1 MYLNHKN
8 LTIRLFRESDSAE
21 LYDLVD
27 SSRAT
32 LNRWLEFPQR
42 IQALE
47 DCQEFI
53 HSIQAKYQ
61 KHEGFWAGIWIDD
74 TLVGSIGLLS
84 IDARNKKTEIG
95 YWLGS
100 QHEGNGYM
108 LAACKLMI
116 GHIFAEL
123 GLNRIEI
130 RVKSGNSRSQRIPSS
145 FNSSMRELYGK
156 PKASKEFIM
165 TSGYMACLRWIIVTR
180 ISEKSS
186 HGSMMN
192 HGCFKL
198 MYYERLDL
206 IFRIIIILSD
216 LQAAVVMKEEQQI
229 ADSPILVSQHQSI
242 ASDAI

>member
-21 LYDLVD
+21 LYDLVA

-42 IQALE
+42 IKALD

-53 HSIQAKYQ
+53 RSIQTKYHN
-61 KHEGFWAGIWIDD
+61 HEGFWAGIWIDD

-108 LAACKLMI
+108 LTACKLII

-130 RVKSGNSRSQRIPSS
+130 RVKSGNFRSQRIPEQLQFKHEGTLRQAES
-145 FNSSMRELYGK
+145 FQGVYYDIWVYG
-156 PKASKEFIM
+156 
-165 TSGYMACLRWIIVTR
+165 LL
-180 ISEKSS
+180 
-186 HGSMMN
+186 
-192 HGCFKL
+192 KL
-198 MYYERLDL
+198 DNRKQD
-206 IFRIIIILSD
+206 
-216 LQAAVVMKEEQQI
+216 Q
-229 ADSPILVSQHQSI
+229 
-242 ASDAI
+242 